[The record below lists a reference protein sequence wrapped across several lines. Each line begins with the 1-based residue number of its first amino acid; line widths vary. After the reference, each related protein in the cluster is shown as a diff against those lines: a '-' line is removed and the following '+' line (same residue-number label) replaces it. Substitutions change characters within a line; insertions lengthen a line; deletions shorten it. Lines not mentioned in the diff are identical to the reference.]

1 MFALAADMTLSHI
14 FFWGSKEE
22 RVNEWSQ
29 DALKKKNEK
38 LINTTLLWPNTSS
51 IAFPWASLQKAGV

>member
-29 DALKKKNEK
+29 RRLKKNEK

-51 IAFPWASLQKAGV
+51 IAFPWASLQKAGM